1 MLSAG
6 YAGSFMMTRRIAWK
20 CLAFPGKDFV
30 KKSAWLSAVRTKGT
44 VISCDS
50 TMSRMKNVLHAVV
63 VLRTMTEHEDGKGS
77 DQGIYPK
84 SHRLVT

>member
-20 CLAFPGKDFV
+20 CLACFGKAFV
-30 KKSAWLSAVRTKGT
+30 KKSEWLSAVRTKGT

-50 TMSRMKNVLHAVV
+50 TMSRM
-63 VLRTMTEHEDGKGS
+63 
-77 DQGIYPK
+77 
-84 SHRLVT
+84 